1 MFKLTTIAF
10 AVSTLFLAIANFK
23 LRYPTKCDFIKSLDR
38 KTKKL
43 NKMEAL
49 IKKNAELKEAN
60 YKNQQ
65 FIEELIRTNQ
75 GQAQTIQ
82 SLKNRISF

>member
-10 AVSTLFLAIANFK
+10 AISTLFLAIANFK
-23 LRYPTKCDFIKSLDR
+23 LRYPTKRDLIKSLDR

-60 YKNQQ
+60 YKNQK
-65 FIEELIRTNQ
+65 FIEELIATNQ

-82 SLKNRISF
+82 TLKNRISF

>member
-23 LRYPTKCDFIKSLDR
+23 LRYPTKHDLIKSLDR

-65 FIEELIRTNQ
+65 FIEELIQTNQ

>member
-1 MFKLTTIAF
+1 MFKFTTIAF

-23 LRYPTKCDFIKSLDR
+23 LRYPTKRDFIKSLDR

>member
-1 MFKLTTIAF
+1 MFKFTTIAF
-10 AVSTLFLAIANFK
+10 ALSTLFLAIAHFK
-23 LRYPTKCDFIKSLDR
+23 LRFPTKRDLIKSLNS

-60 YKNQQ
+60 FKNQK

-75 GQAQTIQ
+75 EQAQTIQ

>member
-1 MFKLTTIAF
+1 MFKLTAIAF
-10 AVSTLFLAIANFK
+10 AISTLFLAIANFK
-23 LRYPTKCDFIKSLDR
+23 LRYPTKRDLIKSLDR

-60 YKNQQ
+60 HKNQK
-65 FIEELIRTNQ
+65 FIEELIATNQ

-82 SLKNRISF
+82 NLKNRISF

>member
-10 AVSTLFLAIANFK
+10 AISTLFLAIANFK
-23 LRYPTKCDFIKSLDR
+23 LRYPTKRDLIKSLDR

-60 YKNQQ
+60 YKNQK
-65 FIEELIRTNQ
+65 FIEELISTNQ

-82 SLKNRISF
+82 NLKNRISF

>member
-10 AVSTLFLAIANFK
+10 AISTLFLAIANFK
-23 LRYPTKCDFIKSLDR
+23 LRYPTKRDLIKSLDR

-60 YKNQQ
+60 YKNQK
-65 FIEELIRTNQ
+65 FIEELIATNQ

-82 SLKNRISF
+82 NLKNRISF

>member
-1 MFKLTTIAF
+1 MFKFTTIAF
-10 AVSTLFLAIANFK
+10 AISTLFLAIANFK
-23 LRYPTKCDFIKSLDR
+23 LRYPTKRDFIKSLDR